1 MTLPNIHPITNLRY
15 GVIDARHCD
24 ELHEQ
29 IISEGEYDDNT
40 DWQNEQGPIKFEP
53 LGYKY
58 ELIYLGGA
66 PLIYVMDSPFVA
78 LCLKCSPC
86 CPNAGDLDEILPAK
100 LTGDVDNQQWMGRD
114 GKPLFELSRGTNI
127 HRVSGVGIRADS
139 GVIAYCVNP
148 DEITVGTKD
157 YVTDDKYK
165 TENYEKIFVSLDP
178 YVPKQGVTQ

>member
-1 MTLPNIHPITNLRY
+1 MTLPNIHPVTGLRY

-24 ELHEQ
+24 DLYEQ
-29 IISEGEYDDNT
+29 IISEGESEYDFDIEERPMSLET
-40 DWQNEQGPIKFEP
+40 E
-53 LGYKY
+53 GYKY

-66 PLIYVMDSPFVA
+66 PLIYVMDSPFVT

-86 CPNAGDLDEILPAK
+86 CPKAGYLDEILPAK
-100 LTGDVDNQQWMGRD
+100 LTGDVDNPRWMGRD

-127 HRVSGVGIRADS
+127 HRVSGVGIRADE

-157 YVTDDKYK
+157 YVTEDKYK
-165 TENYEKIFVSLDP
+165 TENYEKIFVSFDP
-178 YVPKQGVTQ
+178 YVSKQGVTQ